1 MTLKDWEYRGQE
13 GPSTY
18 DNDGVIAHFNVPPR
32 ECWHI
37 LSIWAEYTASD
48 TAATRALR
56 VVIRDLADD
65 IVMEIAPGVTLTAS
79 QQRDFLFAPGA
90 PDLTAARDTDLIM
103 TSLPTGLIL
112 PPGWDISIQEQSS
125 GDTTDSEILITQL
138 VYASINVMSTGNASA
153 QSSDQPA
160 NTDSDLS

>member
-1 MTLKDWEYRGQE
+1 MPTGEWKYRGLE

-18 DNDGVIAHFNVPPR
+18 DNDGGIAHFNVPPR
-32 ECWHI
+32 EVWHI

-48 TAATRALR
+48 TVATRTIR
-56 VVIRDLADD
+56 VVVRDLADD
-65 IVMEIAPGVTLTAS
+65 IVMEIAPGVTAAAS
-79 QQRDFLFAPGA
+79 VQRDFLFAPGVV
-90 PDLTAARDTDLIM
+90 DITSVRDTDLVM
-103 TSLPTGLIL
+103 TPLPHSLFL
-112 PPGWDISIQEQSS
+112 PAGWDITVQEQSS

-138 VYASINVMSTGNASA
+138 IYASMNVMSTGNASA

>member
-1 MTLKDWEYRGQE
+1 MPTGDWRYRGLE

-18 DNDGVIAHFNVPPR
+18 DNDGSVAHFNVPPR
-32 ECWHI
+32 EVWHI

-56 VVIRDLADD
+56 VVVRDLADD
-65 IVMEIAPGVTLTAS
+65 IVMEIAPGVTVTAS

-90 PDLTAARDTDLIM
+90 PDLTAARDSDLIM
-103 TSLPTGLIL
+103 TPLPAGLLL
-112 PPGWDISIQEQSS
+112 PPGWDISVQEQSS

-138 VYASINVMSTGNASA
+138 IYASMNVLSTGNAAA

>member
-1 MTLKDWEYRGQE
+1 MQQTGSWSYKGAE

-32 ECWHI
+32 EAWHV
-37 LSIWAEYTASD
+37 LSLWAEYTASD
-48 TAATRALR
+48 TVATRAIR
-56 VVIRDLADD
+56 MIVRDLADD
-65 IVMEIAPGVTLTAS
+65 IVMEVAPGVTLTAS

-103 TSLPTGLIL
+103 TPIPTGLIL

-125 GDTTDSEILITQL
+125 GDTTDSDILVTQL
-138 VYASINVMSTGNASA
+138 MYASVNVMSTGVASY
-153 QSSDQPA
+153 QTSDQPTA
-160 NTDSDLS
+160 SDL

>member
-48 TAATRALR
+48 TAGTRALR

-112 PPGWDISIQEQSS
+112 PPGWDISVQEQSS
-125 GDTTDSEILITQL
+125 GDTTDSEILLTQL
-138 VYASINVMSTGNASA
+138 LYGVENVMSTGSASY
-153 QSSDQPA
+153 QTSDQPTA
-160 NTDSDLS
+160 SDL